1 VKAGPDRRHRP
12 TRVRYRARCYRAMQ
26 GRGGGSVYHAHPQSS
41 ISRGESTLSVFLRLE
56 AESDGTVRIELLGI
70 RF

>member
-1 VKAGPDRRHRP
+1 LYQA
-12 TRVRYRARCYRAMQ
+12 Q
-26 GRGGGSVYHAHPQSS
+26 PQSS